1 MAREASLDQQSHLQ
15 AAQSQLEATQL
26 QLEDTR
32 KALKLA
38 KMSKEQT
45 DENLAQL
52 TETVQRNADMMK
64 QREEEVDTLHSSH
77 SEHQGR
83 VAELTAELTAVRAEL
98 SAASTAAAE
107 QLAAMK
113 AQMAALQADNEA
125 FEAARTDMEDDVARA
140 NFRAEEAKLTADKQ
154 YEELKTVTAARE
166 EAANKALGVCRVAHS
181 ALGSFKAEL
190 RGLSTELKENEQRTM
205 ADLEAFKVGLCQ
217 RVGGIAREAAAADRR
232 FKREARERRRV
243 FNQLQEMR
251 GNIRVFCRVRP
262 ILSKEAG
269 AQPVVATEDDTGIV
283 VTEEPIAGDRPDD
296 APAPAGKR
304 FEFDRVFGAKS
315 TQQEVYDEISP
326 VVNSAL
332 DGFHCCIFAYGQT
345 GSGKTHTMQGQTSEE
360 QRGVYFRALSQL
372 FEETVARADGCDFTL
387 TVSMVEIYNET
398 VRDLLIS
405 PGAAASELDIRTGPQ
420 GNYLPGVVQEDVHCP
435 DDVQVLMDR
444 GASNRSVGATN
455 ANEHSSRSHSLLMI
469 DIAGKNKVTGAA
481 SNGRLVLVDLAGSE
495 RVSKSGAT
503 GQRMKEAQNINKS
516 LSALGDVIGALTHKA
531 SHVPFR
537 NSKLTHLLA
546 DSLGKD
552 NKALMIV
559 QVSPVGDSK
568 SETMCSLN
576 FASRV
581 RKVEQGQ
588 AKKHGESSETA
599 KLRSALARARGEA
612 KAASTQVAS
621 MHSALSSLKAEEAD
635 AKAKAKAATA
645 SVDRLSK
652 DAACSTIALRQRADA
667 AEKEL
672 KEEKRARVE
681 LTKKLRKLEERFA
694 KAEADADK
702 KASTEARAA
711 AKKAASGAVAGEK
724 AAKDSLAAAE
734 RKLNTLAAE
743 NKALKSSL
751 DSKDAEIKRALSRAR
766 GSGGST
772 DSARSKAATAA
783 KALRAE
789 VDKLKATLAQ
799 ERTARKAA
807 EAAAAAVAAADD
819 DDDAAS
825 LVSSIAG
832 GEDTLRDLSE
842 LQQAVRASLSSTS
855 AGKRSREGADVA
867 EAEEGGP
874 SPSKVQ
880 ALGSD
885 DEGDEDE
892 EDERTGSVCD
902 GEEEQEESSIEL
914 DQTAESEA
922 PAGKAFGSLN
932 DTFDLRSGAV
942 ADTVVDED
950 SDDEDEYVSA
960 EQFFS
965 GGSAV
970 SPAASAQDETADAD
984 EVEVDSGRLATAA
997 ATPKRSTSASKR
1009 AHTPGT
1015 GQSARSARG
1024 ASSRPAPITPGAAP
1038 AGAAKVTFGSSAIPS
1053 DDCTPGRNASK
1064 SAAPQYSKRSAAGK
1078 SPKVPS
1084 ILRSKAAARPETA
1097 PTASRSKQSTST
1109 ASSSTSAAPRVLGAT
1124 GNTVRARPGKAP
1136 RASVYGMMG
1145 AAFKSVGIQSESSAK
1160 GGSASI
1166 YAKASRGAAGSTPA
1180 RRRKASSTTGA
1191 VTRPASRTVRT
1202 RTRPATA
1209 NV

>member
-1 MAREASLDQQSHLQ
+1 MQLELTTTRTALELAKQSKQQS
-15 AAQSQLEATQL
+15 
-26 QLEDTR
+26 D
-32 KALKLA
+32 KDLA
-38 KMSKEQT
+38 K
-45 DENLAQL
+45 L
-52 TETVQRNADMMK
+52 TEDVQKNADIMK
-64 QREEEVDTLHSSH
+64 QREAEVDSLHSSSTQH
-77 SEHQGR
+77 ETR
-83 VAELTAELTAVRAEL
+83 VAQLTSELAAVRAEL
-98 SAASTAAAE
+98 AEAAATSAQE
-107 QLAAMK
+107 LARAKQQLAEL
-113 AQMAALQADNEA
+113 AAENETL
-125 FEAARTDMEDDVARA
+125 ELARLDMEDDVGRANARA
-140 NFRAEEAKLTADKQ
+140 KEAKLTADKQ

-190 RGLSTELKENEQRTM
+190 KGLSGELRANEQRTM

-217 RVGGIAREAAAADRR
+217 RVGSIARDAAAADRR

-243 FNQLQEMR
+243 FNLLQELR

-262 ILSKEAG
+262 ILPKEAG
-269 AQPVVATEDDTGIV
+269 AQPVVATEDETGIV
-283 VTEEPIAGDRPDD
+283 VSDEPIAADRPED

-345 GSGKTHTMQGQTSEE
+345 GSGKTHTMQGQPTDE

-372 FEETVARADGCDFTL
+372 FEETVARADSCDFTL

-398 VRDLLIS
+398 VRDLLVA
-405 PGAAASELDIRTGPQ
+405 PGAASSELDIRTGPQ

-435 DDVQVLMDR
+435 DDVQALMDR
-444 GASNRSVGATN
+444 GAANRSVGATN

-481 SNGRLVLVDLAGSE
+481 YNGRLVLVDLAGSE

-559 QVSPVGDSK
+559 QVSPVGESK

-588 AKKHGESSETA
+588 AKRHGDSSEAA

-612 KAASTQVAS
+612 KAASAQVAT
-621 MHSALSSLKAEEAD
+621 MHSTLSSLKAEEAE
-635 AKAKAKAATA
+635 AKAKAKAAAA

-652 DAACSTIALRQRADA
+652 DAACSTTALRQRADA

-672 KEEKRARVE
+672 KEEKRARAE
-681 LTKKLRKLEERFA
+681 LAKKLRKLEERFA
-694 KAEADADK
+694 KAEAEADK
-702 KASTEARAA
+702 KAAADSRAA
-711 AKKAASGAVAGEK
+711 AKKASAGAAASEK

-734 RKLNTLAAE
+734 RKLHTLAAE
-743 NKALKSSL
+743 NKSLKSTL
-751 DSKDAEIKRALSRAR
+751 DSKDAEIKRALSRASR
-766 GSGGST
+766 GSASST
-772 DSARSKAATAA
+772 DSSRSKAASAA

-789 VDKLKATLAQ
+789 VDKLKAELAK
-799 ERTARKAA
+799 ERSARKAA
-807 EAAAAAVAAADD
+807 EAAAAAAAAAADD
-819 DDDAAS
+819 DAAS
-825 LVSSIAG
+825 FVSSIAG
-832 GEDTLRDLSE
+832 GEDTLRDLSD
-842 LQQAVRASLSSTS
+842 LQQAVRASLSSS
-855 AGKRSREGADVA
+855 VSGKRSREAADEDEVHS
-867 EAEEGGP
+867 EGGP

-885 DEGDEDE
+885 AEDGDDE
-892 EDERTGSVCD
+892 EHCGSVSD
-902 GEEEQEESSIEL
+902 AEEEDDDVEDSRAL

-922 PAGKAFGSLN
+922 PSGKAFDGLN
-932 DTFDLRSGAV
+932 DTFDLRSGEDAV
-942 ADTVVDED
+942 AATVVDED
-950 SDDEDEYVSA
+950 SDDEDDYVSA

-965 GGSAV
+965 GAGAV
-970 SPAASAQDETADAD
+970 SPGVDAD
-984 EVEVDSGRLATAA
+984 EAAKVGDEESASKVKGGRLATAG
-997 ATPKRSTSASKR
+997 ATPKRPASANR
-1009 AHTPGT
+1009 RVHTPGT
-1015 GQSARSARG
+1015 GQSVRSAAKTR
-1024 ASSRPAPITPGAAP
+1024 RAPITPGAAP
-1038 AGAAKVTFGSSAIPS
+1038 ADAVKVTFGSSTQPS
-1053 DDCTPGRNASK
+1053 DDCTPGRKASK
-1064 SAAPQYSKRSAAGK
+1064 SSAPHYSQRSAAGK

-1084 ILRSKAAARPETA
+1084 ILRSKVATRPATA
-1097 PTASRSKQSTST
+1097 SGATTSRSKPSSTSSATSTST
-1109 ASSSTSAAPRVLGAT
+1109 APRVLGAT
-1124 GNTVRARPGKAP
+1124 GNTVRARPSKAP

-1145 AAFKSVGIQSESSAK
+1145 AAFKSVGIKSESSAK
-1160 GGSASI
+1160 GGGASI
-1166 YAKASRGAAGSTPA
+1166 YAKAARSTAGGTPA
-1180 RRRKASSTTGA
+1180 RRRKPTTATGA
-1191 VTRPASRTVRT
+1191 SARPAARATRT
-1202 RTRPATA
+1202 RARPATA
-1209 NV
+1209 DA